1 MKLLA
6 SLLTALLVSANVF
19 AQTNWQLDK
28 SHSNINFTVSHMV
41 VSETSGKF
49 KFFEGKVVAK
59 SDDFVDSDIEFT
71 IDASSINTDDEKRDA
86 HLKSPDF
93 FDVAKY
99 PQITFKS
106 KSFKK
111 IDGKNYKLTGDL
123 TMHGVTKE
131 VTFDVIYNGTA
142 KSPTG
147 VTKAGFKVIGKINRT
162 DFGLKWNKTLD
173 NGGLLVGE
181 EVSLVCNIEL
191 DKKS

>member
-1 MKLLA
+1 M
-6 SLLTALLVSANVF
+6 LLVLGANAF

-28 SHSNINFTVSHMV
+28 SHSSITFTVSHMV
-41 VSETSGKF
+41 VSETSGRF
-49 KFFEGKVVAK
+49 KFFDGKVLSK
-59 SDDFVDSDIEFT
+59 SDDFIDSDIEFT
-71 IDASSINTDDEKRDA
+71 IDAASVNTEDEKRDG

-111 IDGKNYKLTGDL
+111 IDGKNYKLIGDL

-131 VTFDVIYNGTA
+131 VALDVIYNGTA
-142 KSPTG
+142 KSPSG
-147 VTKAGFKVIGKINRT
+147 VVKAGFKVTGKINRA

-181 EVSLVCNIEL
+181 EVNLVCNIEL

>member
-1 MKLLA
+1 MKLLV
-6 SLLTALLVSANVF
+6 SLFALLVLGANAF

-28 SHSNINFTVSHMV
+28 SHSNINFSVSHMV
-41 VSETSGKF
+41 VSETSGRF
-49 KFFEGKVVAK
+49 KFFDGKVVAK

-71 IDASSINTDDEKRDA
+71 IDASSINTEDEKRDG

-93 FDVAKY
+93 FDVAKH

-111 IDGKNYKLTGDL
+111 IDGKNYKLIGDL
-123 TMHGVTKE
+123 TMRGVTKE
-131 VTFDVIYNGTA
+131 VVLDVIYNGTA
-142 KSPTG
+142 KSPSG
-147 VTKAGFKVIGKINRT
+147 VVKAGFKVMGKINRA

-181 EVSLVCNIEL
+181 EVTLVCNIEL